1 MLFLWLKALHLF
13 AVIAWFAGLF
23 YLPRL
28 FVYHA
33 QTEDELGRARFC
45 VMERRLFTAIMQPAA
60 VVTLIT
66 GLGLWLGYYADAGW
80 VLGKLLLVTGLLVFH
95 FWCARQRRAFA
106 AGQCLYSARA
116 YRWFN
121 EAPSVLLI
129 GILWLVVF
137 KPF

>member
-1 MLFLWLKALHLF
+1 MVFLWLKALHLF

-33 QTEDELGRARFC
+33 ETEDQPGHERFC
-45 VMERRLFTAIMQPAA
+45 RMERRLFAVIMQPAA
-60 VVTLIT
+60 VVTLVT
-66 GLGLWLGYYADAGW
+66 GIWLWLGYFPDARW
-80 VLGKLLLVTGLLVFH
+80 VWGKLLLVAGLLVFH

-106 AGQCLYSARA
+106 EGRRLHEARA

-121 EAPSVLLI
+121 EVPSVLLI
-129 GILWLVVF
+129 GVLWLVVF